1 MAQTD
6 TVRVYGG
13 VDTHGEFHVAAAV
26 DQFGRRL
33 GTATFGAD
41 TSGYSRLWAWMG
53 SFGVVEVVGVEGTG
67 SYGAG
72 LSRYLAKKGE
82 RVVEVDRPDRQLRYH
97 KGKSDTTD
105 AVGAA
110 HAALSGRA
118 ATTPKA
124 GTGAVECLRALD
136 VTRRSAVKA
145 RTQASNQ
152 IRDLIR
158 TAPAPLRER
167 LGTYSPHTRIRVCAR
182 LRPTGIHDP
191 TNATKTALRALAR
204 RYQTL
209 TEEINQLDQSIT
221 QLCADLNPAL
231 LGAQGVGP
239 TTAAALLIAAGD
251 NPHRIRNQAA
261 FAALCG
267 TNPIPASSGNTQR
280 HRLNR
285 GGNRQANRALHT
297 IAINRLQYDPRTQT
311 YATRRQTEGK
321 TKRETLRCLK
331 RYITREIYQLI
342 TNPPPT
348 PTGQQLRTAR
358 TATNITLT
366 TAAEHLNTYPIRLS
380 QLERGLTHNTQL
392 ATRYHQWL
400 TTHHPN

>member
-6 TVRVYGG
+6 TAVRVYGG
-13 VDTHGEFHVAAAV
+13 VDTHGEFHVAAVV
-26 DQFGRRL
+26 DQSGRRL

-41 TSGYSRLWAWMG
+41 SGGYDRLWVWMR
-53 SFGVVEVVGVEGTG
+53 SFGDLNTVGVEGSG

-72 LSRYLAKKGE
+72 LSRYLADKGE
-82 RVVEVDRPDRQLRYH
+82 RVVEVDRPDRQLRYR

-124 GTGAVECLRALD
+124 GTGAAECLRALD

-167 LGTYSPHTRIRVCAR
+167 LGTYNTHTRIRVCAR

-239 TTAAALLIAAGD
+239 TTAATLLIAAGD

-267 TNPIPASSGNTQR
+267 TSPIPASSGNTQR

-297 IAINRLQYDPRTQT
+297 ITINRLQHDPRTQT

-321 TKRETLRCLK
+321 TKRETIRCLK

-348 PTGQQLRTAR
+348 PTGPQL
-358 TATNITLT
+358 
-366 TAAEHLNTYPIRLS
+366 
-380 QLERGLTHNTQL
+380 
-392 ATRYHQWL
+392 
-400 TTHHPN
+400 

>member
-1 MAQTD
+1 M
-6 TVRVYGG
+6 RVYGG

-26 DQFGRRL
+26 DQLGRQL

-41 TSGYSRLWAWMG
+41 SGGYDRLWVWMR
-53 SFGVVEVVGVEGTG
+53 SFGDLEMVGVEGTG

-72 LSRYLAKKGE
+72 LSRYLAHRGE

-105 AVGAA
+105 AVAAA

-124 GTGAVECLRALD
+124 GTGTAECLRALD
-136 VTRRSAVKA
+136 VTRRSAIKA

-158 TAPAPLRER
+158 TAPTPLRER
-167 LGTYSPHTRIRVCAR
+167 LGTHRPHTTRIRVCAR
-182 LRPTGIHDP
+182 LRPTGIADP
-191 TNATKTALRALAR
+191 TNATKTALRTLAR

-231 LGAQGVGP
+231 LGAKGVGP

-267 TNPIPASSGNTQR
+267 TSPIPPHQATPNDTASTEAATAKPTEPSTSSPSTGSNTTHAPNLR
-280 HRLNR
+280 H
-285 GGNRQANRALHT
+285 
-297 IAINRLQYDPRTQT
+297 PQT
-311 YATRRQTEGK
+311 TEGK

-358 TATNITLT
+358 TAANITLA

-380 QLERGLTHNTQL
+380 ELERGITHDNEL
-392 ATRYHQWL
+392 ATRYHQWI

>member
-1 MAQTD
+1 MAAAEA
-6 TVRVYGG
+6 VPVYGG

-26 DQFGRRL
+26 DQLGRQL
-33 GTATFGAD
+33 GAATFGAD
-41 TSGYSRLWAWMG
+41 TDGYDRLWVWMR
-53 SFGVVEVVGVEGTG
+53 SFGVLETVGVEGTG

-72 LSRYLAKKGE
+72 LSRYLVAKGE
-82 RVVEVDRPDRQLRYH
+82 RVVEVDRPDRQLRYR
-97 KGKSDTTD
+97 KGKSDATD
-105 AVGAA
+105 AVAAA
-110 HAALSGRA
+110 HAAASGRA
-118 ATTPKA
+118 KTTPKT
-124 GTGAVECLRALD
+124 GTGGAECLRALD
-136 VTRRSAVKA
+136 VARRSAVKA

-158 TAPAPLRER
+158 TAPAALREH
-167 LGTYSPHTRIRVCAR
+167 LQTYTPRTRIRVCAR

-191 TNATKTALRALAR
+191 TNATKTALRTLAR
-204 RYQTL
+204 RYQAL
-209 TEEINQLDQSIT
+209 TEEINQLDQALT

-239 TTAAALLIAAGD
+239 QTATALLIAAGD
-251 NPHRIRNQAA
+251 NPHRLRNQAA

-267 TNPIPASSGNTQR
+267 TNPIPASSGNTQK

-297 IAINRLQYDPRTQT
+297 IAINRLQRDPRTKT

-331 RYITREIYQLI
+331 RYIAREIYQLI
-342 TNPPPT
+342 TNPPQT
-348 PTGQQLRTAR
+348 PTGPQLRTAR
-358 TATNITLT
+358 TTAGITLQ
-366 TAAEHLNTYPIRLS
+366 TAAQHLNTHPIRLS
-380 QLERGLTHNTQL
+380 QLERRLTHDTQL
-392 ATRYHQWL
+392 ATRYHQWI